1 MGLTNFPKG
10 ATLGNIKYGQTVI
23 TGIGTAPTGLSG
35 TATYVV
41 ASLRNIGS
49 AAGDPFTL
57 QAVPIG
63 GGSIVFTV
71 RAQAGGT
78 ATNAGTVNY
87 IAIGTP
93 A

>member
-1 MGLTNFPKG
+1 MTLTNFPKG
-10 ATLGNIKYGQTVI
+10 ATLGNLKYGQTVI
-23 TGIGTAPTGLSG
+23 TGSGTAPTGLLG
-35 TATYVV
+35 TPTFVV

-49 AAGDPFTL
+49 AAGDPFTV

-63 GGSIVFTV
+63 GGSVVFTV